1 MHNCGLLIRKAPL
14 DCCLQ
19 HFIIRRVLKERRG
32 QQVGPHPHFSNG
44 QNMGAF
50 HGHFSWL
57 FNHHIRSDL
66 FCKDWTWHQ
75 AFDVRNL
82 DKSNISITLAISF
95 FFFSFF
101 FFWMANGNFL
111 IWSFH
116 IQMFVFQWI
125 VLHNC
130 SRLPTKNAETLTSSQ
145 FFHRGFSLAHSRNLG
160 YLF

>member
-1 MHNCGLLIRKAPL
+1 MWVAYQKGLFRLLLA
-14 DCCLQ
+14 CCLQ
-19 HFIIRRVLKERRG
+19 HFILRRVLKERRG

-82 DKSNISITLAISF
+82 DKSNVSITLAISLFFFLSIF
-95 FFFSFF
+95 FFFLNGSKWELFDLKF
-101 FFWMANGNFL
+101 SYSDVGIPMNCTAQLLPTTYKKRGNF
-111 IWSFH
+111 
-116 IQMFVFQWI
+116 
-125 VLHNC
+125 N
-130 SRLPTKNAETLTSSQ
+130 Q
-145 FFHRGFSLAHSRNLG
+145 FTIFP
-160 YLF
+160 